1 MKPPVLTPKAV
12 LEWSA
17 DGTTVTKRFVD
28 LPAYRLLQ
36 TPDTACRN
44 EARVNRLLLSRRPP
58 VPSPALVQADL
69 RDRSLT
75 FEAVPGDPLGPK
87 FPTDL
92 TVADAEGLVALV
104 GALGRYRPRR
114 RWLRRLPVERR
125 LQLHVDAGLLDGA
138 DAALVRSAAS
148 IDSARWTFAHGDVTA
163 RNVLRLADGRF
174 VLIDWEWAGL
184 HPPLYDVAFL
194 SFSLALDDTARH
206 RITATVPPGRR
217 RSFLVST
224 VLIQLLH
231 LNMWQDRGGE
241 PTPFERAHA
250 DRHRVDLAELRRL
263 TAATRTS

>member
-1 MKPPVLTPKAV
+1 MLTPKAV

-58 VPSPALVQADL
+58 VPSPALL
-69 RDRSLT
+69 RAELRCRTLT
-75 FEAVPGDPLGPK
+75 FVAVPGEPLGPK
-87 FPTDL
+87 FPNDL
-92 TVADAEGLVALV
+92 TDATAEGLAALVVALE
-104 GALGRYRPRR
+104 RYRPRR
-114 RWLRRLPVERR
+114 RWLRRLPLERR
-125 LQLHVDAGLLDGA
+125 LQLHVDAGLLARA

-148 IDSARWTFAHGDVTA
+148 VDSSRWTFAHGDVTA
-163 RNVLRLADGRF
+163 RNVLRRTDGPL

-184 HPPLYDVAFL
+184 HPPRYDVAFL
-194 SFSLALDDTARH
+194 SFSLALDDAARH
-206 RITATVPPGRR
+206 RVTSTVPRGGR

-241 PTPFERAHA
+241 PTPFEQAHA
-250 DRHRVDLAELRRL
+250 ERHRVDLAELRRL